1 MVYDLM
7 EYYLFLVK
15 ASELKQNLC
24 DSSNLKVSSIAS
36 LTGKGDIRRDEI
48 KCIPLSV

>member
-1 MVYDLM
+1 MYDLM

-15 ASELKQNLC
+15 TSELKQNLC
-24 DSSNLKVSSIAS
+24 DSSNLKVSFVTS

-48 KCIPLSV
+48 KFISLSV